1 MSEEYV
7 KINPLEF
14 YRTITLLLG
23 SEELI
28 PIAVQAY
35 KGDDRLK
42 KSIELQTR
50 IKMLQTIFLKAAD
63 DMDSSIVSEDE
74 ILDTML
80 QEATEACKVLYPR
93 LTEEDKKSLE
103 FEEQQT
109 LIDLAEEFQRAVNKR
124 IENSPEVIEGMTD
137 QELEDEV
144 LELRKSFEEQVK
156 PSQLFGQGEE

>member
-14 YRTITLLLG
+14 YRTITLLIS

-28 PIAVQAY
+28 PMAVQAY
-35 KGDDRLK
+35 KGEDSLK
-42 KSIELQTR
+42 KAIELQTR
-50 IKMLQTIFLKAAD
+50 VKMLQTIFLKAAD
-63 DMDSSIVSEDE
+63 DMDSSIVSEDV

-109 LIDLAEEFQRAVNKR
+109 LIDLAEEFQRVVNKR
-124 IENSPEVIEGMTD
+124 IESSPEVIEGMTD